1 MGVLGWTPQQQGY
14 FQSFHNLV
22 GALSQ
27 GFFIQPMLRRL
38 GTRRAYEYGELRISR
53 AQRVSAETS
62 QLRRWCVAGALA
74 STASYGIQALCV
86 LAAGQIPMSGEPRSR
101 SLLPG
106 LGALRCPSA

>member
-38 GTRRAYEYGELRISR
+38 GTRRAYEYGERSARREQFLISR
-53 AQRVSAETS
+53 AQRVSAETVS
-62 QLRRWCVAGALA
+62 CGRRAGFNRVLRNPGAVRAG
-74 STASYGIQALCV
+74 G
-86 LAAGQIPMSGEPRSR
+86 
-101 SLLPG
+101 
-106 LGALRCPSA
+106 GADPNVR

>member
-38 GTRRAYEYGELRISR
+38 GTRRAYEYGEH
-53 AQRVSAETS
+53 SARRE
-62 QLRRWCVAGALA
+62 QL
-74 STASYGIQALCV
+74 
-86 LAAGQIPMSGEPRSR
+86 
-101 SLLPG
+101 
-106 LGALRCPSA
+106 